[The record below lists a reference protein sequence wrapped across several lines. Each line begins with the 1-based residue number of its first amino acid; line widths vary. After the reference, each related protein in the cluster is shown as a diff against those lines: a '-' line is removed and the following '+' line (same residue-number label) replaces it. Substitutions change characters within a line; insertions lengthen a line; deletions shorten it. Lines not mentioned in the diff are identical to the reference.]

1 MIAIRHH
8 LGDSNLAVIGPDLMT
23 AAECMEGDN
32 GIL

>member
-1 MIAIRHH
+1 MIAIRHY
-8 LGDSNLAVIGPDLMT
+8 LGDSAPAVIEPDPKT